1 MCGAGVPGRC
11 CGPFKVRS
19 RNDVTGC
26 AKAVVCRVGVVSPVS
41 DENDQQYIF
50 KSFSFFTLL
59 LEIMYH
65 RVTQAFCW

>member
-1 MCGAGVPGRC
+1 MPGRC
-11 CGPFKVRS
+11 CGPFQVRS
-19 RNDVTGC
+19 HNEVTGC
-26 AKAVVCRVGVVSPVS
+26 AEAMVCRVGAVIPVS

-50 KSFSFFTLL
+50 KSFSLSFFTLL